1 MFRECFLLRQA
12 CLEPQHEDAGLAL
25 GPAWRL
31 NVRQAS
37 RTWLRRIAGPLVALV
52 GFTLMAPPAWAGSP
66 ATPLRPRPVSTAA
79 MARVEALDARAVA
92 AAQVAGG
99 TAPASSQSFFKTKKG
114 VATLVLMATGVTWA
128 LVSRS
133 KDIITS
139 PAR

>member
-1 MFRECFLLRQA
+1 MLRQA

-37 RTWLRRIAGPLVALV
+37 RTWLRRTAGPLVALV
-52 GFTLMAPPAWAGSP
+52 GFTLMAPPAWAGSS
-66 ATPLRPRPVSTAA
+66 TTPRPVSTAA
-79 MARVEALDARAVA
+79 MARVEALDTKAVA

-128 LVSRS
+128 LISRS
-133 KDIITS
+133 QDTIHS